1 MRQALAG
8 KTDFESF
15 ARSIFFFIAARR
27 CFFSALLLQD
37 YLQKLYTP
45 PKYFQKLI
53 FSLKTLEIGKCV
65 QR

>member
-15 ARSIFFFIAARR
+15 ARSIFFFIASRR
-27 CFFSALLLQD
+27 CFFSDFLLQD